1 MEYNKKAVVY
11 ARVSTEEQANEGFS
25 IKAQLSE
32 LYRQAEL
39 LKMEV
44 VHEYIDEGVS
54 GKSISGRPEMKRL
67 LTDARQKKFDI
78 VLVYK
83 LDRVSRK
90 LKDALEISDELERN
104 NVQLM
109 SLQENFDTTTPMGKM
124 VFQMISSFAEL
135 ERNTIVGR
143 VKMGMTERAK
153 QGKFNGGLC
162 LGYDSVNKHL
172 VINEDEATIVKEVF
186 NLAEQGFGLK
196 AIARRVN
203 DKGYKTKRG
212 KLFSTNG
219 IKQILDNPMYI
230 GKIRFNQVLDWNEKR
245 RNGKNANYILAD
257 GEHEQII
264 AQEQWDKVQ
273 HLRQKR
279 SVKPSRS
286 SEPYILSGLVK
297 CPVCGHGMVPSRS
310 KGSAGQTYR
319 YYTCGEYHNKGK
331 EACRPN
337 SIRADKAEQ
346 QVFEELSRI
355 ASYPSVLKEII
366 EETNKQRSHSME
378 PIQEEMKL
386 IKSKINKITNHID
399 KLMNALLDEELP
411 QEIVKPKLVASQEQK
426 QQLEKRLEALNTE
439 ITEADTT
446 PIDYDSVKRLLG
458 DFKELLSQATPE
470 EQKLLLRSTIRDIQ
484 ISLEA
489 PRGIGRHITKINLH
503 FDFTIDA
510 MNDSYELLE
519 KIYPDLEQQLDT
531 WSTSSISYG
540 KHKRD
545 MLESLNSLPLFMVR
559 FTPVNPKR
567 AVDLLEEDEAHELVW
582 ISHF

>member
-1 MEYNKKAVVY
+1 MENIKRAVIY
-11 ARVSTEEQANEGFS
+11 ARVSTEEQATEGFS
-25 IKAQLSE
+25 IKAQVSE

-172 VINEDEATIVKEVF
+172 VINEDEAIIVKEIF
-186 NLAEQGFGLK
+186 NLAEQGYGLK
-196 AIARRVN
+196 AIARRIN

-212 KLFSTNG
+212 RLFSTNG
-219 IKQILDNPMYI
+219 IKQILDNPIYI
-230 GKIRFNQVLDWNEKR
+230 GKIRFNQVVDWNEKR
-245 RNGKNANYILAD
+245 RSGKNANYILAD
-257 GEHEQII
+257 GEHETII
-264 AQEQWDKVQ
+264 TQEQWDKVQ
-273 HLRQKR
+273 HIRQKR

-286 SEPYILSGLVK
+286 SEPYILSGLLK

-310 KGSAGQTYR
+310 KGSSGQTYR

-331 EACRPN
+331 QACRPN
-337 SIRADKAEQ
+337 SIRADKAEK
-346 QVFEELSRI
+346 QVFEELTRI
-355 ASYPSVLKEII
+355 VSQPTVLREII
-366 EETNKQRSHSME
+366 EETNKQRVHSTE
-378 PIQEEMKL
+378 PIQEEIKL
-386 IKSKINKITNHID
+386 IQNKINKLTNHID
-399 KLMNALLDEELP
+399 KLMNALLDGDIP
-411 QEIVKPKLVASQEQK
+411 QDIVKPKLVSTQEQK
-426 QQLEKRLEALNTE
+426 DQLEKRLETLGAELEESN
-439 ITEADTT
+439 TT
-446 PIDYDSVKRLLG
+446 PIDYDSLKQLLE
-458 DFKELLSQATPE
+458 DFKQLLTQVAPE
-470 EQKLLLRSTIRDIQ
+470 EQKLLLRSIIKDIQ
-484 ISLEA
+484 VSLDA
-489 PRGIGRHITKINLH
+489 PRGIGRHITIINLF

-510 MNDSYELLE
+510 MHDSYELLE

-531 WSTSSISYG
+531 WSTSSLSYG
-540 KHKRD
+540 KYKRD

-559 FTPVNPKR
+559 FTLHNPK
-567 AVDLLEEDEAHELVW
+567 AAIDLLD
-582 ISHF
+582 